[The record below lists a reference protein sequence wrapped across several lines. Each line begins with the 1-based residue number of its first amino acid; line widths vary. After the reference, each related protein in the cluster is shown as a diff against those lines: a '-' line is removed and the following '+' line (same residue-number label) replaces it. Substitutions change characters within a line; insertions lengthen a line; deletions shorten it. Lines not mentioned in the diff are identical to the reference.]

1 MPSVQR
7 AMWMHFALL
16 SVVLAETL
24 LLSGCVE
31 RKESIVIDASGS
43 VSMKSTFQANSL
55 NELREGDAAPS
66 FEGGWWV
73 QERQEQRVQPINP
86 GAKPDEPQTVYI
98 IEAEIKLPPGADLPA
113 NFAAIGEADAE
124 VYLQFPTTLTIERRG
139 DGRYYHFHRFY
150 PRREWAQ
157 FEAARKPIQDQLAAL
172 GQKKPEEMTET
183 DYAAMARTLAELEV
197 VKHLYWARAAFL
209 DATPDAAQDIWLA
222 MQAALST
229 VASELDYQPLLR
241 LLGTPEQNE
250 RNEEAIQRELHALQD
265 TISQRMEAKLKSV
278 PSYSGRRLASFL
290 QAYDWQR
297 RFFEVTEDLGDDS
310 FEIAVTMPGE
320 IIGSNAA
327 ATNGAT
333 ATWKFNGDAIRDRD
347 LELMVSSKLR

>member
-1 MPSVQR
+1 
-7 AMWMHFALL
+7 MHFA
-16 SVVLAETL
+16 VRTAVLAAAL
-24 LLSGCVE
+24 IQSGCLE
-31 RKESIVIDASGS
+31 RKESIVVDASGG

-73 QERQEQRVQPINP
+73 QERQEQRAQPANP
-86 GAKPDEPQTVYI
+86 GGMAQAPQTVYI
-98 IEAEIKLPPGADLPA
+98 LEAELKLPPGADLPA
-113 NFAAIGEADAE
+113 NFAAIGEADAD
-124 VYLQFPTTLTIERRG
+124 VYLQFPTTLAIERRG
-139 DGRYYHFHRFY
+139 DGTYYHFHRFY

-157 FEAARKPIQDQLAAL
+157 FEATRKPIQDQLASL
-172 GQKKPEEMTET
+172 GQKKPEEMTEA
-183 DYAAMARTLAELEV
+183 DFAAMAQTLAELEV

-209 DATPDAAQDIWLA
+209 DATPNAPQDIWLA
-222 MQAALST
+222 MRGALST

-250 RNEEAIQRELHALQD
+250 RNEEAIQRELRALQD
-265 TISQRMEAKLKSV
+265 GISQRMEAKLKSV
-278 PSYSGRRLASFL
+278 PNYSGRRLASFM
-290 QAYDWQR
+290 QAYDWHR
-297 RFFEVTEDLGDDS
+297 RFFDVTEDLGDDS